1 MSLYDRMKSDNNRIL
16 SGDDMQSLTVTNPS
30 GASLEI
36 KARVTAVGMGLNM
49 QGLPVVSKK
58 YSVSFSLD
66 EVTSLMSTGE
76 TFENW
81 KASFL
86 NSQSETVSGV
96 FNNQF
101 VDKTLNYLVATLTN
115 IKVVTGD

>member
-1 MSLYDRMKSDNNRIL
+1 MGLYDRMKSDNNRIL
-16 SGDDMQSLTVTNPS
+16 SGSDMQDVTVTNALGVSTIPP
-30 GASLEI
+30 I

-66 EVTSLMSTGE
+66 EVVSLMSTSE

-96 FNNQF
+96 FNNPF

-115 IKVVTGD
+115 IKVSA

>member
-1 MSLYDRMKSDNNRIL
+1 MKSDNNRIL
-16 SGDDMQSLTVTNPS
+16 SGDDMQDITVYNSSGSSLP
-30 GASLEI
+30 I

-66 EVTSLMSTGE
+66 EVTSLMSANE

-86 NSQSETVSGV
+86 NSQGEMVNGV
-96 FNNQF
+96 LNNQF
-101 VDKTLNYLVATLTN
+101 VDKTLNYIVATLTN
-115 IKVVTGD
+115 IKVVIGD